1 MIRLQNFSSLS
12 PEKRNRDTPAYV
24 VLASTVLEM
33 TEHDE
38 KEGVV
43 FEIAIVVSKWGQR
56 SKVDGI
62 DVSGDCIQ
70 VLVDELSRKGLNV
83 ERVVGL
89 QNEFIKLAASTEV
102 LGKAAAELKF
112 RKRTFIGMD
121 FPFEWDEAEAF
132 IRLPDGSLFSW
143 CERFRCYNHLIYGI
157 VKDVRLVVE
166 PWSRYPEDL
175 TFRQCGV

>member
-1 MIRLQNFSSLS
+1 MS
-12 PEKRNRDTPAYV
+12 D
-24 VLASTVLEM
+24 
-33 TEHDE
+33 HDE
-38 KEGVV
+38 KEGLV
-43 FEIAIVVSKWGQR
+43 FEIAIAVSKWGER
-56 SKVDGI
+56 NKVDVI

-70 VLVDELSRKGLNV
+70 VLVDELSIKGLIV

-121 FPFEWDEAEAF
+121 FPFEWDEAKAF

-157 VKDVRLVVE
+157 
-166 PWSRYPEDL
+166 
-175 TFRQCGV
+175 